1 MNDTQTKTK
10 YETLLDAYNE
20 AQARL
25 RDATVALATS
35 QGGPESAERSAHFFA
50 TIEVRDAQDALRQ
63 YMQTAVA
70 LRAADERDEN

>member
-1 MNDTQTKTK
+1 MSDTQTKTK

-20 AQARL
+20 ATDRL
-25 RDATVALATS
+25 REIALLDI
-35 QGGPESAERSAHFFA
+35 GGPESAERSAHFFA